1 MPIGL
6 ETLIPVA
13 LGLVSS
19 FANKKSGKQTTTFT
33 PAELP
38 ESDKRI
44 VDMRDAFFTDQN
56 YPLPGRFS
64 QDEDYRRQVA
74 QDMINATRENKAGY
88 LESLGDMTRN
98 MEGTKLFGNIGGNK
112 VDFFPK
118 AAYKEADWRRQGAQ
132 DIFTANEAQAIR
144 EQQTMNPLA
153 PNNAFFNMLQYLDQL
168 YGKAQDRSYQTATQ
182 NVTGEVSGGMDL
194 PNLLKSLTPLF
205 TSKEPEQNP
214 TSILTSMFNSTTQ
227 PNFDFM

>member
-74 QDMINATRENKAGY
+74 QDMIDATRENKAGY

-98 MEGTKLFGNIGGNK
+98 MEGAKLFGNIGGNK

-118 AAYKEADWRRQGAQ
+118 AAYKEADFRRQGAQ
-132 DIFTANEAQAIR
+132 DIFTANEAQSLR

-168 YGKAQDRSYQTATQ
+168 YSKSQDRSYQTPTEFVDQ
-182 NVTGEVSGGMDL
+182 RIFGGADI

-205 TSKEPEQNP
+205 EKEKDPPYDPE
-214 TSILTSMFNSTTQ
+214 
-227 PNFDFM
+227 DYWGR

>member
-1 MPIGL
+1 MNPAITAAIISAGAS
-6 ETLIPVA
+6 I
-13 LGLVSS
+13 LGGM
-19 FANKKSGKQTTTFT
+19 FGGKKGSQTTTFT
-33 PAELP
+33 PADLP

-44 VDMRDAFFTDQN
+44 VDMRDVFFTDQN

-98 MEGTKLFGNIGGNK
+98 IEGTKLFGNIGGNK
-112 VDFFPK
+112 VNFFPK

-168 YGKAQDRSYQTATQ
+168 YSKAQDRSYQTATQ
-182 NVTGEVSGGMDL
+182 DVTQKVSGGMDL

-205 TSKEPEQNP
+205 TGSSSQQ
-214 TSILTSMFNSTTQ
+214 STGGYQQ
-227 PNFDFM
+227 PPYDEEDYWGR